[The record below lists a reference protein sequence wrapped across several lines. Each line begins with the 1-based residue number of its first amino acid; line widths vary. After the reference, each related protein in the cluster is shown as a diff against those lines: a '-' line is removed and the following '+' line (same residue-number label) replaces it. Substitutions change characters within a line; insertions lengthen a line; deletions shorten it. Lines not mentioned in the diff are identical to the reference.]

1 LEIDG
6 KIDLNTL
13 QNYFIE
19 VQKMNDKKLLV
30 NKLNILQNDK
40 NVIKFSQNDVEIQNK
55 TENIEIRHL
64 TENTELSN
72 DK

>member
-6 KIDLNTL
+6 KIDLNTI

-19 VQKMNDKKLLV
+19 VQKMNDKKLLL

-40 NVIKFSQNDVEIQNK
+40 NVIKFSQNDTEIQNK
-55 TENIEIRHL
+55 TENNEIRHL

>member
-19 VQKMNDKKLLV
+19 VQKINDKKLLL

-40 NVIKFSQNDVEIQNK
+40 NNIKFSQNDAEIQNK
-55 TENIEIRHL
+55 TENIEIRH
-64 TENTELSN
+64 
-72 DK
+72 